1 MIRSHTRKT
10 KNPNPEDG
18 SVAKEVIDLFEA
30 VRTTER
36 AGNTDEKKM
45 INMLTAPDKVKK
57 EDIDTKDKD
66 GKTLLI
72 LASDGGYQF
81 FVNELLEKGAN
92 VNAKDKDGNTPL
104 LVASGRGYISIVD
117 TLLKKGANVNAAD
130 ADGKTPLILALY
142 PNSTYVTNL
151 HINTAKLL
159 IENGANV
166 NAADNYGFT
175 PLMLV
180 VQNNLMNP
188 SKKDLIK
195 LLMDNGA
202 DINAVNSD
210 GNTPLIFAIY
220 RRNQEIIAFLLE
232 KGADALDE
240 ENTKKQPLTIA
251 KQIFDRTQKS
261 ETESETELEKKSR
274 KEAGEILEIIE
285 KAVEKQENEKYIPRN
300 KQIASEV
307 LKEGKTKEG
316 KSLVPSEFDSR
327 DLSDDV
333 ASYLSLKKVPGGKK
347 KKTKKSK
354 KSRKSKKRYNKKTR
368 KH

>member
-1 MIRSHTRKT
+1 MISRVH
-10 KNPNPEDG
+10 KNRNPEDG

-36 AGNTDEKKM
+36 AGNTDENKM

-72 LASDGGYQF
+72 LASDRGYRL
-81 FVNELLEKGAN
+81 FVNELLEKGAD
-92 VNAKDKDGNTPL
+92 VNAADKDGNTPL
-104 LVASGRGYISIVD
+104 LVASGRGYKSIVEM
-117 TLLKKGANVNAAD
+117 LLINGADINAAD

-142 PNSTYVTNL
+142 PNSTYVTKL
-151 HINTAKLL
+151 HIETAELL
-159 IENGANV
+159 IEKGANV

-175 PLMLV
+175 PLMSV
-180 VQNNLMNP
+180 VQNYSIKP
-188 SKKDLIK
+188 EGKKKLIES
-195 LLMDNGA
+195 LMDYGA

-220 RRNQEIIAFLLE
+220 RRNQEIIAFLLDN
-232 KGADALDE
+232 GADALDE

-285 KAVEKQENEKYIPRN
+285 KAVEKQEKEKYIPRN

-354 KSRKSKKRYNKKTR
+354 KSRKSKKRCNKKTR